1 LNQLAVLILKEVRMV
16 AHRFCLIPFPAPMPT
31 AVRIEG
37 RATRHAGTLRLSYR
51 LHNQGQLLRIPAPA
65 AAPERRHG
73 LWEETC
79 FELFLAAKGTPAYWE
94 FNLSPAGHWNVYRF
108 AGYRQAMAEEPAF
121 AALPLT
127 VTAETGGLCLGLE
140 IDLNKILPAASLLEA
155 GLSAVLRTADGAAS
169 YWALAHPGPAPDFHR
184 REGFLLSLA

>member
-1 LNQLAVLILKEVRMV
+1 MQLFSLVSFTSSPA
-16 AHRFCLIPFPAPMPT
+16 FPSAR
-31 AVRIEG
+31 VEG
-37 RATRHAGTLRLSYR
+37 IIARSGPSLQLTYR
-51 LHNQGQLLRIPAPA
+51 LFSNPQSLRIPAPA
-65 AAPERRHG
+65 AIPERRPK

-79 FELFLAAKGTPAYWE
+79 FELFLAAKGAPGYWE

-121 AALPLT
+121 AALPFT
-127 VTAETGGLCLGLE
+127 VTAETGGLSLGLE
-140 IDLNKILPAASLLEA
+140 IDLNKILPAASMLEA
-155 GLSAVLRTADGAAS
+155 GASAVLRSADGTAS